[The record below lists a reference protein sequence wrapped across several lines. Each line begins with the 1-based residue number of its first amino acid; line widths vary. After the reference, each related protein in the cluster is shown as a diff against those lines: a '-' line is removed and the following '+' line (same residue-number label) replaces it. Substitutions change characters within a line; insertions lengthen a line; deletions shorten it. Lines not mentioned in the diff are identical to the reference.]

1 MNYFVAVQVLL
12 FSSNFINGLFHREI
26 TVGKIIL
33 SNTKLMKTKKTFL
46 NIRAIGK
53 FKVAIPNFVNN
64 V

>member
-46 NIRAIGK
+46 NIRTIGK